1 MKRWLISV
9 AAAAAI
15 TAGSTL
21 VAGPAAA
28 APNSASAH
36 QATAV
41 AADTGAKDIVAARD
55 FCSVRPP
62 KKKTPSRP
70 FNNLD
75 WLRFGSLLVAAPT
88 KESDLC
94 PILA

>member
-1 MKRWLISV
+1 M
-9 AAAAAI
+9 
-15 TAGSTL
+15 
-21 VAGPAAA
+21 AA
-28 APNSASAH
+28 APSSAPTH
-36 QATAV
+36 QATTV
-41 AADTGAKDIVAARD
+41 SAKD
-55 FCSVRPP
+55 FCSGHGP